1 MEGEN
6 FEISES
12 LFLFIYFYL
21 KGANKMEKNKDD
33 RLIIIVKIEK
43 YIEYMLTILLK
54 LPRTEKFSIGTE
66 IKTSMYEMLKNILLA
81 SKIDKSKRLQI
92 YNIVDSQIYYQ
103 RICIRIMY
111 NQKWIDEK
119 KYKYNNELLSE
130 IGKILGGLI
139 KSLEVKKNA

>member
-1 MEGEN
+1 MER
-6 FEISES
+6 
-12 LFLFIYFYL
+12 
-21 KGANKMEKNKDD
+21 KNNND
-33 RLIIIVKIEK
+33 LIIIPKIEK

-66 IKTSMYEMLKNILLA
+66 VKTSMYEMLKYILYA
-81 SKIDKSKRLQI
+81 SKGEKRKRLEL

-111 NQKWIDEK
+111 NNQWIDMK
-119 KYKYNNELLSE
+119 KYKYSNELLAE

-139 KSLEVKKNA
+139 KSLGVISNA